1 MLLSEVSALS
11 FILYNN
17 NYKLQSCNQLK
28 LVYINACYPTNLH
41 LVSLAGKKKKKKAAS
56 SSEGWLPVS
65 LFMREND

>member
-11 FILYNN
+11 FMLYNN

-28 LVYINACYPTNLH
+28 LVYINACYPTNLY
-41 LVSLAGKKKKKKAAS
+41 LVSLVGKKKKKAAS